1 MKPWHRIVAN
11 CWFAFLACAF
21 ARRRLELGLSVLD
34 YKRLL
39 EKGRS
44 GHADDAARASRAA
57 RWKGRELKMK
67 MELEM
72 ELELQ
77 LIYDR

>member
-1 MKPWHRIVAN
+1 M
-11 CWFAFLACAF
+11 
-21 ARRRLELGLSVLD
+21 LD